1 MRSLRIV
8 FMGTPE
14 FAVPA
19 LEMLVASHHDV
30 VCAYCQPPRRAG
42 RGRKERASPVE
53 AVARR
58 EGIEVRTPAS
68 LKSESDQAA
77 FAGLKAD
84 AAVVAAY
91 GLLLPPAIL
100 EAPRLGCLNI
110 HPSLLPRWR
119 GAAPIPRAILAGDAE
134 TGVAIM
140 KMDEGLDTGP
150 VVLSR
155 RVSIG
160 PDRNAGELGAELA
173 ALGARLMLEALD
185 GLDSGTLV
193 PVPQSK
199 DGVTYASKLQSGEE
213 RLDWREDA
221 AALARRVRAFAP
233 RPGTWFELDGERI
246 RVLAA
251 KADMNP
257 QAALP
262 GTVLD
267 GGLLIAC
274 GAGALRLLVVQRA
287 GREAMPVDAFL
298 RGRKVAAGTV
308 LASPG

>member
-1 MRSLRIV
+1 MRPLRIV

-19 LEMLVASHHDV
+19 LESLIASRHDV
-30 VCAYCQPPRRAG
+30 VCVYCQPPRRAG

-53 AVARR
+53 AVATR

-68 LKSESDQAA
+68 LKLESDQAL
-77 FAGLKAD
+77 FAGLKTD

-91 GLLLPPAIL
+91 GLLLPLAIL
-100 EAPRLGCLNI
+100 KAPRLGCLNI

-119 GAAPIPRAILAGDAE
+119 GAAPIPRAILAGDTE

-140 KMDEGLDTGP
+140 TMDEGLDTGP
-150 VVLSR
+150 VVLSK
-155 RVSIG
+155 RVPIG
-160 PDRNAGELGAELA
+160 PDQNAGELSAELA
-173 ALGARLMLEALD
+173 ALGSRLMLEALD

-193 PVPQSK
+193 PVRQSR
-199 DGVTYASKLQSGEE
+199 DGVTYAPKLQSGEE

-221 AALARRVRAFAP
+221 AALSRRVRAFAP

-257 QAALP
+257 QVAAP

-267 GGLLIAC
+267 DGLLVAC
-274 GAGALRLLVVQRA
+274 GKGTLRLLAVQRA
-287 GREAMPVDAFL
+287 GRAAMPADAFL
-298 RGRKVAAGTV
+298 RGRRIEAGKV
-308 LASPG
+308 LASPA

>member
-1 MRSLRIV
+1 MRPLRIV
-8 FMGTPE
+8 FMGTPQ

-19 LEMLVASHHDV
+19 LELLIASRHDV
-30 VCAYCQPPRRAG
+30 VCVYCQPPRRAG

-58 EGIEVRTPAS
+58 EGIEIRTPIS
-68 LKSESDQAA
+68 LKSALDQQLFAA
-77 FAGLKAD
+77 LKAD

-100 EAPRLGCLNI
+100 MAPRLGCLNI

-119 GAAPIPRAILAGDAE
+119 GAAPIARSILAGDME

-140 KMDEGLDTGP
+140 AMDEGLDTGP

-155 RVSIG
+155 RVTIR
-160 PDRNAGELGAELA
+160 PDENAGELSAELA
-173 ALGARLMLEALD
+173 TMGAGLMLEALD
-185 GLDSGTLV
+185 GLDSGARV
-193 PVPQSK
+193 AVPQSK
-199 DGVTYASKLQSGEE
+199 DGVTYAPKLQAGEE

-221 AALARRVRAFAP
+221 AMLARKVRAFAP
-233 RPGTWFELDGERI
+233 QPGTWFQLDGERI

-251 KADMNP
+251 KAEMVP
-257 QAALP
+257 RAASP

-267 GGLLIAC
+267 DGLLIAC
-274 GAGALRLLVVQRA
+274 GNGALRLLAVQRA
-287 GREAMPVDAFL
+287 GRAAMPADAFL
-298 RGRKVAAGTV
+298 RGRKVEAGTV
-308 LASPG
+308 LANPA

>member
-1 MRSLRIV
+1 MRPLRIV
-8 FMGTPE
+8 FMGTPQ

-19 LEMLVASHHDV
+19 LQSLIASRHDV
-30 VCAYCQPPRRAG
+30 VCVYCQPPRRAG
-42 RGRKERASPVE
+42 RGGKERASPVE

-58 EGIEVRTPAS
+58 EGIEVRTPVS
-68 LKSESDQAA
+68 LKSESDQAL

-100 EAPRLGCLNI
+100 EAPCLGCLNI

-119 GAAPIPRAILAGDAE
+119 GAAPIARAILAGDTE

-140 KMDEGLDTGP
+140 RMDEGLDTGP
-150 VVLSR
+150 VVLSK
-155 RVSIG
+155 RVPIG
-160 PDRNAGELGAELA
+160 PDRNAGELSAELA
-173 ALGARLMLEALD
+173 ALGAGLMLEALD

-193 PVPQSK
+193 PVPQAK
-199 DGVTYASKLQSGEE
+199 DGVTYAPKLQSGEE
-213 RLDWREDA
+213 RLNWREDA
-221 AALARRVRAFAP
+221 AALSRRVRGFAP
-233 RPGTWFELDGERI
+233 QPGTWFELDGERI

-257 QAALP
+257 RIASP

-267 GGLLIAC
+267 DGLLIAC
-274 GAGALRLLVVQRA
+274 GKGALRLLAVQRA
-287 GREAMPVDAFL
+287 GRAAMPADAFL
-298 RGRKVAAGTV
+298 RGRKVEAGTV
-308 LASPG
+308 LPSPA

>member
-1 MRSLRIV
+1 MRPLRIV
-8 FMGTPE
+8 FMGTPQ

-19 LEMLVASHHDV
+19 LESLIASRHEVACV
-30 VCAYCQPPRRAG
+30 YCQPPRRAG

-58 EGIEVRTPAS
+58 EGIEVRTPAG
-68 LKSESDQAA
+68 LKSESDQAT
-77 FAGLKAD
+77 FADLKTD

-91 GLLLPPAIL
+91 GLLLPTAIL
-100 EAPRLGCLNI
+100 KAPRLGCLNI

-119 GAAPIPRAILAGDAE
+119 GAAPIARAILAGDSA

-140 KMDEGLDTGP
+140 AMDEGLDTGP
-150 VVLSR
+150 VVLSK
-155 RVSIG
+155 RVAIG
-160 PDRNAGELGAELA
+160 PDQNAGELSAVLA
-173 ALGARLMLEALD
+173 ALGAGLILDAID
-185 GLDSGTLV
+185 GLDAGTLV

-199 DGVTYASKLQSGEE
+199 DGVTYAPKLQSGEE

-221 AALARRVRAFAP
+221 VALSRRVRAFAP
-233 RPGTWFELDGERI
+233 QPGTWFELDGERI

-257 QAALP
+257 QAASP

-267 GGLLIAC
+267 DGLLIAC
-274 GAGALRLLVVQRA
+274 GKGALRLLAIQRA
-287 GREAMPVDAFL
+287 GRAAMPAAAFL
-298 RGRKVAAGTV
+298 RGRKVEAGTV
-308 LASPG
+308 LASPA